1 MGTGFNLINKPL
13 VGVNIIETT
22 KKQGYQHMIN
32 MGSEKVKDKLKYEWE
47 NIYY

>member
-22 KKQGYQHMIN
+22 KKIGIPIH
-32 MGSEKVKDKLKYEWE
+32 DKYGVRKGQR
-47 NIYY
+47 